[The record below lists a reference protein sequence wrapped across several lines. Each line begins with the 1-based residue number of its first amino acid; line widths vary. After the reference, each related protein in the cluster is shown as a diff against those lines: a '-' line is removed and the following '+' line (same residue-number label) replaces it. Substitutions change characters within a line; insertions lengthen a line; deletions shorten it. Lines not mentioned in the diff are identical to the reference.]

1 MNMSDLDNT
10 PTTKPKCD
18 PLTRVLKRF
27 ILIVVCVPAFIG
39 AWVYV
44 SPKSFG
50 LVLINTSKFI
60 RYEILGEQI
69 VRDGTIAQETKEEL
83 LDYLESLPKEEK
95 TLRNNLKAI
104 SKPPKSL
111 HQAVPYLGV
120 RLLDRTN
127 SNDQSAIIS
136 PRFPFSSTR

>member
-1 MNMSDLDNT
+1 MNMNDLDNT

-44 SPKSFG
+44 SPKSFE
-50 LVLINTSKFI
+50 LVLMDTSKFI

-69 VRDGTIAQETKEEL
+69 VRDGTIAQQTKEEL

-95 TLRNNLKAI
+95 DRIMPPEKYEIFLKNMERR
-104 SKPPKSL
+104 K
-111 HQAVPYLGV
+111 
-120 RLLDRTN
+120 N
-127 SNDQSAIIS
+127 SAK
-136 PRFPFSSTR
+136 